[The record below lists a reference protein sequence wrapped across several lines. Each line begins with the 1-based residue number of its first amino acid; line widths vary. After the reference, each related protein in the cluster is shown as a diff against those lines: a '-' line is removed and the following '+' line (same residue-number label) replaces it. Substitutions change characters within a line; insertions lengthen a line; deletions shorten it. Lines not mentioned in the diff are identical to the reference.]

1 MESPVAFCSGGSLY
15 GCFIAG
21 FFVVNNQTN
30 IENDQAELFIDN
42 GEFPFKFSEKLH
54 FAYKNNDKRLIKKIV
69 KKANTKNKKFM

>member
-1 MESPVAFCSGGSLY
+1 MLFCVVVL
-15 GCFIAG
+15 FAG

-54 FAYKNNDKRLIKKIV
+54 SAYKNNDKRLIKKIV
-69 KKANTKNKKFM
+69 KKANTKK

>member
-1 MESPVAFCSGGSLY
+1 MYKKLVLVLFCMVVL
-15 GCFIAG
+15 FAG

-54 FAYKNNDKRLIKKIV
+54 FAYKNNDKRLIQKIV
-69 KKANTKNKKFM
+69 KKANTKK